1 MFIDEATIWVK
12 AGDGGKGCL
21 SFHREK
27 FAPKGGPDGG
37 DGGRGGHVILYV
49 DPQLSTLVDLRYR
62 REYQAERGKPGEGNN
77 RHGRNGE
84 DLMIRIPPGTLVKD
98 AETGNVIADLAMA
111 GEQFLVA
118 AGGLGGRGNAH
129 FKSST
134 NQTPRR
140 VEPGLPGEGRTLQ
153 LELKLLADVGIIGF
167 PNVGKSTLIARISAA
182 RPKIADYPFTTL
194 TPNLGVVR
202 TAEYKSFVVVD
213 IPGLIEG
220 ASQGIGLGFQ
230 FLRHIERTRM
240 FVHVLDLSPATGRDP
255 IEDFHKINAEL
266 EHYNPTLRQRRQIV
280 AANKMDVLH
289 EEASLARLQAFCAQE
304 GLPCFP
310 ISAVTGQ
317 GIQTLV
323 RYMATMLFTEESS
336 GMSYCLSAHASPEKV
351 MPL

>member
-12 AGDGGKGCL
+12 AGDGGRGCL

-27 FAPKGGPDGG
+27 FVPKGGPDGG
-37 DGGRGGHVILYV
+37 DGGRGGHVILHV

-62 REYQAERGKPGEGNN
+62 REYHAESGKPGEGNN

-84 DLMIRIPPGTLVKD
+84 DLLIRIPPGTLVKD
-98 AETGNVIADLAMA
+98 PDTGNVIADLANE
-111 GEQFLVA
+111 GQQFLAA
-118 AGGLGGRGNAH
+118 AGGSGGRGNAR

-134 NQTPRR
+134 NQAPRR
-140 VEPGLPGEGRTLQ
+140 VDPGLPGEERTLA

-220 ASQGIGLGFQ
+220 ASQGVGLGFQ

-240 FVHVLDLSPATGRDP
+240 FVHVLDLSPATERDP
-255 IEDFHKINAEL
+255 ISAFHAINAEL
-266 EHYNPTLRQRRQIV
+266 EQYDPTLRQRRQIV
-280 AANKMDVLH
+280 VANKIDVLH
-289 EEASLARLQAFCAQE
+289 EESVLTRLQTFCDQE
-304 GLPCFP
+304 NIPCFP
-310 ISAVTGQ
+310 LSAVTGQ
-317 GIQTLV
+317 GISSLV
-323 RYMATMLFTEESS
+323 QYITTVLFTEESKRS
-336 GMSYCLSAHASPEKV
+336 KLQFD
-351 MPL
+351 L